1 MEGFPVEGA
10 RHAPACL
17 VPCGHR
23 ALVLLFLQQAMSL
36 SPCCPSSPDG
46 AGCRLLAP
54 VIGLL
59 VLLAPVVHSQGTDSL
74 TVAFDGLRGQVEVG
88 GAYAG
93 VEFHDSRPVPS
104 RISFYDP
111 VANSLDL
118 STGYW
123 ERGESRPLTLVV
135 RVDGEADTLGTA
147 PWAYRWTP
155 YAVAFHGRTPR
166 YDGTL
171 TYRFADDLPIVVI
184 HLTLVNRSGRRATF
198 EVDARM
204 ATTLRT
210 SHTYATRQPTRTAF
224 VGDGSAFLAA
234 YDAADTDSV
243 ALFVTNVGAAPDA
256 PCEPAESASAFRYTR
271 DLAPGDSLVV
281 THLVGTSRQR
291 DAEAVRRRAEAGWAE
306 AVEATEDGI
315 RRYVQD
321 AGRFEGLDPALQ
333 QTDRLARAL
342 LRADRHM
349 LEGRLV
355 PMPSPAEYNFFFTH
369 DLLLTD
375 LGAVQFDPARV
386 RDDLRYVQSLVR
398 ADSILPHARY
408 WKDDA
413 YVLEPANADNWNHLW
428 VVILAA
434 SYLQHSG
441 DAATVE
447 ALYPTLQKSLA
458 LMLANE
464 RDGLMVAERPDW
476 WDIGHVPGPRAY
488 LTALTIR
495 ALDAYA
501 AITLQL
507 GRDDAD
513 LADHVL
519 RADRMR
525 RALVD
530 DLWDD
535 EAGYLLNGLD
545 ATSTDRHYYTGSLVA
560 AWFDLLDDGKR
571 DTLLDT
577 ARRELLD
584 ANVGVRNAMP
594 MDYHVLTDV
603 YRFQE
608 GEVGTPGVYMNG
620 GVWPQGTAWYALGLI
635 AAGRVDEARDVLT
648 RYLSVAGVM
657 DSPNGQPA
665 FYEYRNADRT
675 STAYGAVDKPT
686 FLWAGG
692 WFLHVLYQLA
702 GVRETPW
709 NLSFRP
715 LLPEG
720 LGDVSYDLAALGQT
734 ARVSWSGSGE
744 AFERILVD
752 GVEVPSAVLTGPAS
766 TIELVRGV
774 PRAAYL
780 ASASGLV
787 EDVTRSPD
795 ELSLRVRGVVGQ
807 RLELEVVGPA
817 PLGTV
822 RVEGV
827 VQPATSRTTTPGGVS
842 TLRLAWTLQA
852 DGATVTVGL

>member
-1 MEGFPVEGA
+1 MPVS
-10 RHAPACL
+10 RRLQSPID
-17 VPCGHR
+17 VPFR
-23 ALVLLFLQQAMSL
+23 S
-36 SPCCPSSPDG
+36 
-46 AGCRLLAP
+46 LLAGT
-54 VIGLL
+54 VGLL
-59 VLLAPVVHSQGTDSL
+59 LLASVAEAQVPDSL
-74 TVAFDGLRGQVEVG
+74 AVAFDGLRGQVEVG

-93 VEFHDSRPVPS
+93 VEFHDSRPVPA

-135 RVDGEADTLGTA
+135 RVDGEADTLGTT

-155 YAVAFHGRTPR
+155 YAVSFHGQTAR
-166 YDGTL
+166 YEGTV
-171 TYRFADDLPIVVI
+171 TYRFADDLPIAVMQ
-184 HLTLVNRSGRRATF
+184 LTLVNRTGRGATF

-204 ATTLRT
+204 ALTLRT
-210 SHTYATRQPTRTAF
+210 SHTYATREPSRTAF
-224 VGDGSAFLAA
+224 VGDGSAFLAS

-243 ALFVTNVGAAPDA
+243 ALFVSNVGAARDA
-256 PCEPAESASAFRYTR
+256 GREPAGSASAFRYTR

-281 THLVGTSRQR
+281 THLIGTSRQR
-291 DAEAVRRRAEAGWAE
+291 DAEAVRQRAEATWAE
-306 AVEATEDGI
+306 AVDAYEGGI
-315 RRYVQD
+315 RAYVRD
-321 AGRFEGLDPALQ
+321 VGRFEGLGPALQ
-333 QTDRLARAL
+333 ETDRLARAL

-375 LGAVQFDPARV
+375 LGAVLFDPARV

-398 ADSILPHARY
+398 ADSVLPHARY
-408 WKDDA
+408 WKNDA
-413 YVLEPANADNWNHLW
+413 YVVEPANADNWNHLW

-434 SYLQHSG
+434 SYLKHSG

-501 AITLQL
+501 FITLEL
-507 GRDDAD
+507 DRDDAD
-513 LADHVL
+513 LADHVQ

-530 DLWDD
+530 TLWDD
-535 EAGYLLNGLD
+535 QAGYLLNGLD

-584 ANVGVRNAMP
+584 ENVGVRNAMP
-594 MDYHVLTDV
+594 MDYHLLTDV

-620 GVWPQGTAWYALGLI
+620 GVWPQGNAWYALGLI

-648 RYLSVAGVM
+648 RYLSVAGVEE
-657 DSPNGQPA
+657 SPNGQPA
-665 FYEYRNADRT
+665 FYEYRNADTT
-675 STAYGAVDKPT
+675 STAYGTIDKPT

-709 NLSFRP
+709 NLSFSP
-715 LLPEG
+715 MLPEG
-720 LGDVSYDLAALGQT
+720 FDTVAYDLAVEGRT
-734 ARVSWSGSGE
+734 ARVSWSGTGT
-744 AFERILVD
+744 AFRRIVVD

-766 TIELVRGV
+766 AIELERGV
-774 PRAAYL
+774 PEAPYL
-780 ASASGLV
+780 ASASALV
-787 EDVTRSPD
+787 EEVTRSGD
-795 ELSLRVRGVVGQ
+795 GLTVHLRGGVGQ
-807 RLELEVVGPA
+807 RVTVEIVVPA
-817 PLGTV
+817 APGTV
-822 RVEGV
+822 LVDGGAVPSVEIETIATGGDGV
-827 VQPATSRTTTPGGVS
+827 VV
-842 TLRLAWTLQA
+842 RLAWTLQA
-852 DGATVTVGL
+852 DEATLTVGL